1 MKTKFYM
8 LIMLILPLL
17 VNCSNEENKNEYNF
31 SVLGIEKI
39 NIDEIVINIE
49 SNGFPVKNSKTFLI
63 TGSTYVNE
71 THEYELVIIGKYSEN
86 QNIVVNKKY
95 NDVSIL
101 IESNIESKNKTI
113 TISRAG
119 YLEKIIYHIAFSN

>member
-39 NIDEIVINIE
+39 NIDEIVINTE
-49 SNGFPVKNSKTFLI
+49 SNGFPVKNSETFII

-71 THEYELVIIGKYSEN
+71 THEYELIIIGKYSEN

>member
-71 THEYELVIIGKYSEN
+71 THEYELVIVGKYSEN